1 MVPTAARKPPEETA
15 TADRH
20 CSFRRFRRAD
30 VFKGGNPLLKTPN
43 PLLPIVQVQLHFRG
57 DFGERLRKV
66 MQAFGSLI
74 ELLFGPLSP
83 GPAFAGS
90 CLNFGENRP

>member
-1 MVPTAARKPPEETA
+1 MLPTAARKPPEETA

-20 CSFRRFRRAD
+20 CSFRRFRRAA
-30 VFKGGNPLLKTPN
+30 VLKGGNPLFKTPD
-43 PLLPIVQVQLHFRG
+43 PLLPIVQVQLHFCG
-57 DFGERLRKV
+57 NFGERLRKV
-66 MQAFGSLI
+66 MQAFGGLI
-74 ELLFGPLSP
+74 EPLLGPLSP